1 MRDKLKSYSESG
13 AYPFHM
19 PGHKRKPEDADF
31 PFSLDITEIDGF
43 DNLHCPEG
51 CIKELEDSAAAL
63 YHAKRAFL
71 LVNGATGGILSA
83 IKAMTRRGDHV
94 VIARN
99 CHTSVH
105 HAAELLGL
113 KLVYLLPDPPTGERA
128 YHCCGDVNP
137 YLLDILLGQ
146 HPDATLFVMTSP
158 TYEGICSDIAE
169 ISAVCRRH
177 GVRLLVDEAHGAH
190 FPFHNAFPANAVSCG
205 ADCAVVSLHKT
216 MPALTQTALLLM
228 NDSGLEPELQSALS
242 LFQTSS
248 PSYVLM
254 CSIEY
259 ALSYAQRNPGEFER
273 YIRRLSALEK
283 RLSGLQK
290 LSLLFHDGEEMLANC
305 YDYDRGKLVI
315 SAYKADISGITL
327 ANILRKKYNI
337 EVEMAARDYIIA
349 MTSVCDTDEGF
360 DRLAEALL
368 QIDSC
373 CGCAEKNAAPFFAA
387 LPERRFYPYECE
399 EKKKRWVQL
408 SEAVGQVVTEDI
420 FAYPPGIPLLVKGEV
435 MSGALLRLIKD
446 WQSEGVNLQ
455 AGGRPLSDAV
465 PVADL

>member
-1 MRDKLKSYSESG
+1 MRDKLKSYAESG

-19 PGHKRKPEDADF
+19 PGHKRQPEDADF
-31 PFSLDITEIDGF
+31 PFSIDITEIDGF

-51 CIKELEDSAAAL
+51 CIKELEDSAAAI

-83 IKAMTRRGDHV
+83 IKAMTKRGDRV

-113 KLVYLLPDPPTGERA
+113 KPVYLLPDPPTGERA
-128 YHCCGDVNP
+128 YYCCGDVNP

-146 HPDATLFVMTSP
+146 HPDAALFVMTSP
-158 TYEGICSDIAE
+158 TYEGICSDITE

-190 FPFHNAFPANAVSCG
+190 FPFHASFPANAVSCG

-216 MPALTQTALLLM
+216 MPALTQTALLLT
-228 NDSGLEPELQSALS
+228 NDSGLEPELQSALA

-254 CSIEY
+254 SSIEY
-259 ALSYAQRNPGEFER
+259 ALSYAQRNPGAFER
-273 YIRRLSALEK
+273 YIRRLSALEQ
-283 RLSGLQK
+283 RLSGMQK
-290 LSLLFHDGEEMLANC
+290 LALLFHDGEEMLANC

-327 ANILRKKYNI
+327 ADILRKKYNI
-337 EVEMAARDYIIA
+337 EVEMAALDYIIA

-368 QIDSC
+368 QIDSG
-373 CGCAEKNAAPFFAA
+373 CGFSEKSNAEFFAA

-399 EKKKRWVQL
+399 AMKKRWVPL
-408 SEAVGQVVTEDI
+408 PDAVGQVVVEDI
-420 FAYPPGIPLLVKGEV
+420 FAYPPGIPLLVKGEM
-435 MSGALLRLIKD
+435 MSDALLRLITD
-446 WQSEGVNLQ
+446 WQSEGVNIK
-455 AGGRPLSDAV
+455 AGGRPLSDTV